1 MKAKTLWL
9 VFAGGAIGS
18 LLRAFFTTFGVNL
31 WATLAV
37 NVLGAAVLGLVQS
50 APRFSGDSKQAFWAT
65 GFCGGFTTLSGVV
78 LFAVFGK
85 TDDTGVVLAYL
96 IATVVLGIAA
106 FAVAARIGRAMR
118 LND

>member
-18 LLRAFFTTFGVNL
+18 MLRAFFTTFGVNL

-37 NVLGAAVLGLVQS
+37 NILGAAMLGLVQA
-50 APRFSGDSKQAFWAT
+50 APRFSGDSILAFWAT

-96 IATVVLGIAA
+96 IATVVLGVAA
-106 FAVAARIGRAMR
+106 YALAARIGRSMPE
-118 LND
+118 ND